1 MNKAQEKELELMA
14 INLNAF
20 KERIKEAGF
29 NDNESFR
36 LTELWFKSLLNRNE
50 KEQLS
55 NNLNRDIKNIFN
67 KL

>member
-14 INLNAF
+14 INLNTF